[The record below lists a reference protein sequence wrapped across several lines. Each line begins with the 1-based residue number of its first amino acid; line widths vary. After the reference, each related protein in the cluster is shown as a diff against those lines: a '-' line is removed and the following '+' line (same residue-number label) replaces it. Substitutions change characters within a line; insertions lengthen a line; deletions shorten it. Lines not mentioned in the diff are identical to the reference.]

1 MLKVLIAEDDPL
13 IADTTEA
20 LLSDHG
26 YQVCGTGRTVA
37 DVLALA
43 WRHKPD
49 LDVLDVRLADG
60 DVGTQIAAD
69 LAGLRHLGI
78 LYVTGNVAAVT
89 SDGVRGHACLAK
101 PYRPGDLL
109 HGLQIVAGMI
119 DAGMDIP
126 PFPPGFRV
134 LAPAEMPDSADA
146 DDDAAGV
153 KALRWKQLLLAE
165 FRSHVLRQGELA
177 SVLTEAVRVC
187 AEGIRTAFCQIH
199 RYRPAQDDLLREA
212 AYGWHSDV
220 AEHVVLRADVQ
231 TAEGRAFVTRTPVI
245 CNGLRVASGFN
256 RPGSQAA
263 RRVLSMVHV
272 TIEGDH
278 GRPYGVLG
286 ASNNAGQDYDQHDV
300 DFLNRIAEIVAASVA
315 GFERTAILEA
325 DHQGAVDH
333 GPISTVDGGSA
344 ASSGRTNQ
352 APAPAKLR
360 RLPLGIRASRRIR

>member
-49 LDVLDVRLADG
+49 LAILDVRLADG

-119 DAGMDIP
+119 GAGTEIP
-126 PFPPGFRV
+126 PFPPSFRV
-134 LAPAEMPDSADA
+134 LPPVGMCDSADS
-146 DDDAAGV
+146 DGNAAR
-153 KALRWKQLLLAE
+153 ANAYRWKQLLLTE
-165 FRSHVLRQGELA
+165 FGSYVLRQSELT
-177 SVLTEAVRVC
+177 SVL
-187 AEGIRTAFCQIH
+187 
-199 RYRPAQDDLLREA
+199 
-212 AYGWHSDV
+212 
-220 AEHVVLRADVQ
+220 
-231 TAEGRAFVTRTPVI
+231 
-245 CNGLRVASGFN
+245 
-256 RPGSQAA
+256 
-263 RRVLSMVHV
+263 
-272 TIEGDH
+272 
-278 GRPYGVLG
+278 
-286 ASNNAGQDYDQHDV
+286 
-300 DFLNRIAEIVAASVA
+300 
-315 GFERTAILEA
+315 
-325 DHQGAVDH
+325 
-333 GPISTVDGGSA
+333 
-344 ASSGRTNQ
+344 
-352 APAPAKLR
+352 
-360 RLPLGIRASRRIR
+360 